1 MGFLSSA
8 GGLLAGKM
16 FGADPRS
23 QLENQQHFSKV
34 MMKNKH
40 QWEVEDLRKAG
51 LNPIL
56 SATKGSTPMG
66 SSGSGGSV
74 PGGDNDLVTAAQVGK
89 IQAETKLIN
98 VRATKEGLTE
108 PIYEEGGDIVKDVVE
123 KVKNWFTGSANSAQD
138 VRAPVLPKLTATAKS
153 NSAKTADAIAKPD
166 SKMNKALRWLLK
178 GKVAPIATT
187 YTPRS
192 ADYQKAF
199 AKVKKL
205 VKGKSYKERKK
216 AYDYFNKRWKSKK

>member
-1 MGFLSSA
+1 MGFLSSV
-8 GGLLAGKM
+8 GGLLAGKA

-23 QLENQQHFSKV
+23 QLENQQAFTEK
-34 MMKNKH
+34 MMKYKH
-40 QWEVEDLRKAG
+40 QWEIEDLKKAG

-66 SSGSGGSV
+66 SSGSGGSA
-74 PGGDNDLVTAAQVGK
+74 PGGDNDMVTAAQVAK
-89 IQAETKLIN
+89 IRAETKLIN
-98 VRATKEGLTE
+98 VHAAKEGVTKPVYDE
-108 PIYEEGGDIVKDVVE
+108 AGEAVKGAVE
-123 KVKNWFTGSANSAQD
+123 KVKKWFEGSANSAQD
-138 VRAPVLPKLTATAKS
+138 ARAPALPKLAATAKS
-153 NSAKTADAIAKPD
+153 NSAKAADAIAKPD

-178 GKVAPIATT
+178 GKAAPIATT

-192 ADYQKAF
+192 AAYQKAF

-216 AYDYFNKRWKSKK
+216 AYDYFNKKWKSKK